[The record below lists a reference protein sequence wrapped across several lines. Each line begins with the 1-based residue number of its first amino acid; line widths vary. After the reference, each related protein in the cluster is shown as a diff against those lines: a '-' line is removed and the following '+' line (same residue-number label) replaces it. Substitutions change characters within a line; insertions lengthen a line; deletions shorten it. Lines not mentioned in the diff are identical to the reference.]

1 MNKLIEL
8 AKISFDGENFD
19 DAYLKYSQLVEQDFD
34 NTEAWIG
41 KGLSSAYLATPDGKK
56 FKETEICLEKASQN
70 GLSEIQK
77 EFIAIHIIKSAE
89 ALVTKIHSKTAS
101 FLADKEKKPMA
112 TGELVAVRNIETQ
125 THKLAAFNEQWPNY
139 NLAILFAK
147 SSLLYS
153 DLLDHKTAI
162 LKMIDSVFY
171 VNEIK
176 FREGHLWNYRQEI
189 INLIKAQN
197 PEFVANEPASKDGC
211 FIATA
216 VYGNYNA
223 DEVLELR
230 AFRDIFL
237 RRYYI
242 GRKFINTYY
251 RYSPYFAERIKD
263 NKLMKDITYLLIV
276 APATTVWR
284 FIKRNSNI

>member
-1 MNKLIEL
+1 MDKLLEL

-19 DAYLKYSQLVEQDFD
+19 TAYSKYSQLVEQDFD
-34 NTEAWIG
+34 NTEAWVG
-41 KGLSSAYLATPDGKK
+41 QGLSAAYLATPDGKK
-56 FKETEICLEKASQN
+56 FKETEICLEKATQH
-70 GLSEIQK
+70 GLSDLQK
-77 EFIAIHIIKSAE
+77 EDIAHHIVKSAE
-89 ALVTKIHSKTAS
+89 AFVAKIHSKTAS

-112 TGELVAVRNIETQ
+112 TGELVMVRNLETQ
-125 THKLAAFNEQWPNY
+125 TNKLTAFNEQWPNY

-162 LKMIDSVFY
+162 LKMIDPIFY

-176 FREGHLWNYRQEI
+176 LREGNLWNYRQEV

-197 PEFVANEPASKDGC
+197 PEFVINEPASKDGC

-223 DEVLELR
+223 HEVIELR
-230 AFRDIFL
+230 AFRDNFL
-237 RRYYI
+237 RRYQI
-242 GRKFINTYY
+242 GRKFIKIYY
-251 RYSPYFAERIKD
+251 RYSPYFADRIKD
-263 NKLMKDITYLLIV
+263 NNLMKDITYLLII
-276 APATTVWR
+276 APTTVIWR
-284 FIKRNSNI
+284 FIKHINNR